1 MRTPSFESQPPHRA
15 RRLAARSL
23 AALAILASVA
33 TLSLDVGCK
42 GRGASAEAESVTYYC
57 PMHPTYT
64 SKQPGHCPIC
74 SMTLVKRS
82 APTAGGLAGPASPAP
97 SAPAVE
103 GRVAVTIPLERQQ
116 LIGVTTDVVREVP
129 LERSVRTVGRVAYD
143 ESRVQHV
150 HVKFGGYVEHPYV
163 DFVGAVV
170 KRGDKLFDIYSPE
183 LFATQSEYLLA
194 VRSRDHTGAGASEET
209 KARAAAL
216 VDAARQ
222 RLLLWDIQPGE
233 IRRLEQRG
241 EPERTLA
248 IHSPYDGVVVERKA
262 IHGMQVSPGDT
273 VYAIADLSQVWVLAD
288 VYEYELPYV
297 QVGQRA
303 RMTLSYL
310 PGRSWDGTVTYVYPT
325 VESKTRTVKV
335 RLEFANPELLL
346 KPDMFADVVM
356 EGDLGKAL
364 VVPERAVIMTGLK
377 SVVFVDH
384 GDGRLEPR
392 IVDLGAHLSDGYEV
406 RGGLTEGERVV
417 TSGNFLIDSE
427 SRLEAAVSGAQP
439 APDAGT
445 AEGDARPN
453 AAATGGA
460 SGKAQAPLGGHSG
473 HLGHAGHGGGS

>member
-1 MRTPSFESQPPHRA
+1 MNSPVLPLPPFPSL
-15 RRLAARSL
+15 RRSLTHAL
-23 AALAILASVA
+23 AALAI
-33 TLSLDVGCK
+33 
-42 GRGASAEAESVTYYC
+42 GASLVAVPLGAGCSKHDSTEEAAAETYYC

-74 SMTLVKRS
+74 SMTLVKRTAPNAGDAPGAASSS
-82 APTAGGLAGPASPAP
+82 APM
-97 SAPAVE
+97 AVE
-103 GRVAVTIPLERQQ
+103 GRVAVRIPLERQQ
-116 LIGVTTDVVREVP
+116 LIGVTTDLVREIP

-150 HVKFGGYVEHPYV
+150 HVKFGGYVEHPYI

-183 LFATQSEYLLA
+183 LYSTQAEYLLA
-194 VRSRDHTGAGASEET
+194 KRSRDQTRAGASAET
-209 KARAAAL
+209 LARAASL
-216 VDAARQ
+216 VEAARQ
-222 RLLLWDIQPGE
+222 RLLLWDIQPSE

-241 EPERTLA
+241 EPGRTLA

-262 IHGMQVSPGDT
+262 IHGMQLSPGDT

-310 PGRSWDGTVTYVYPT
+310 PGRTWEGTVTYVYPT

-335 RLEFANPELLL
+335 RLEFANPELVL

-356 EGDLGKAL
+356 AGDLGNAL

-377 SVVFVDH
+377 SVVFVDL

-392 IVDLGAHLSDGYEV
+392 VVDLGAHLSNGYEV
-406 RGGLTEGERVV
+406 RGGLVEGERVV

-427 SRLEAAVSGAQP
+427 SRLEAAVTGARSAAEP
-439 APDAGT
+439 AAGD
-445 AEGDARPN
+445 G
-453 AAATGGA
+453 GGA
-460 SGKAQAPLGGHSG
+460 PGASHPTSGPSAPPSLPGGQAGHV
-473 HLGHAGHGGGS
+473 GHAGHGGGA